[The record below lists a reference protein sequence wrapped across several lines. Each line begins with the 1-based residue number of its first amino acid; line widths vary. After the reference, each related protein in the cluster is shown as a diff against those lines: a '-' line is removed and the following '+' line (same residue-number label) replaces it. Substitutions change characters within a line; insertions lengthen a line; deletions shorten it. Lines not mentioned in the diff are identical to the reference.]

1 MRTAPPAGIR
11 YDVGMRVFA
20 LAAVLGVVAALAGCS
35 PFGPATIPAARFD
48 YNQTIARSWD
58 EQLLLNLVRLRYRD
72 TPQFL
77 QIGSV
82 LARYS
87 RVAGAEAGVAVGAD
101 GTSRTAFPAGVN
113 VAFEETP
120 TITYVPLQG
129 EEFTRHLLRP
139 IGVQPLF
146 LLARSGWS
154 IERLL
159 RCCVQ
164 QINGLPNAPSCAGPT
179 PTAAPDT
186 AAFRALAKALRA
198 LQVEGVLGSL
208 VDGVDDTVATP
219 GAPPPRFLLGN
230 DDPRVADLRR
240 IMALDGS
247 CREFPVETG
256 LGAGSGC
263 SIVLQTRSLLG
274 VMFFLSLGVEAP
286 ERDLALGLVTNTLD
300 AAGRSYD
307 WKELVGDL
315 LRVRHADERPPT
327 AYVAVPYRGSWWY
340 IDDADLDSKST
351 FFLLTWLFNL
361 QASNAQGIGPM
372 LTVGAGR

>member
-1 MRTAPPAGIR
+1 
-11 YDVGMRVFA
+11 MRVFA

-87 RVAGAEAGVAVGAD
+87 RVAGADAGVAGGAD
-101 GTSRTAFPAGVN
+101 GTSRPPFPAGVN
-113 VAFEETP
+113 GAVAETP
-120 TITYVPLQG
+120 TITSVPLQG

-186 AAFRALAKALRA
+186 AAFRALAKALRG

-240 IMALDGS
+240 MMALDGS

-286 ERDLALGLVTNTLD
+286 ERDLALGLVTTTLD
-300 AAGRSYD
+300 AAGRQYD

-361 QASNAQGIGPM
+361 QASNAQAIGPM